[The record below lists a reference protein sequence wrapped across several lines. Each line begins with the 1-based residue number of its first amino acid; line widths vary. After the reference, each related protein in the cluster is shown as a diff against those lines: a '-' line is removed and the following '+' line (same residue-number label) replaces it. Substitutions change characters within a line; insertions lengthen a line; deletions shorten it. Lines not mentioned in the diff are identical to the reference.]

1 MSGITYGKI
10 TNLISKDKG
19 VGQMIKLKSRFIVV
33 EGAIGAGKTSL
44 VLLLSKMFNAK
55 YNLEVVEEN
64 PFLSKFYNDI
74 ERYAFQTQIFFLLSR
89 YKQQIELAQQDLFN
103 RLVFSDYLFAKDRI
117 FAHLNLSGSELSMYE
132 RLYEIMV
139 KDIPSP
145 DLIVY
150 LQASTDMLMKRIV
163 LRDRPFERKI
173 SYEYMRRLNLAYEEF
188 FSFPDNYKKSTLIK
202 IDTNDLD
209 FVGKSK
215 DLEYIINEIYKGD
228 NQK

>member
-1 MSGITYGKI
+1 
-10 TNLISKDKG
+10 
-19 VGQMIKLKSRFIVV
+19 MIKLKSRFIVV

-55 YNLEVVEEN
+55 HNLEVVEGN
-64 PFLSKFYNDI
+64 PFLSEFYNNI

-89 YKQQIELAQQDLFN
+89 YKQQLELAQQDLFN
-103 RLVFSDYLFAKDRI
+103 QLIFSDYLFAKDRI
-117 FAHLNLSGSELSMYE
+117 FAHLNLTGNELSMYE

-139 KDIPSP
+139 KDISRP

-150 LQASTDMLMKRIV
+150 LQASTDRLMKRIA

-188 FSFPDNYKKSTLIK
+188 FSYPDNYKKSTLIK
-202 IDTNDLD
+202 INTNDLD
-209 FVGKSK
+209 FVGKRK
-215 DLEYIINEIYKGD
+215 DLEYIVNEVYKGD
-228 NQK
+228 DFK

>member
-1 MSGITYGKI
+1 
-10 TNLISKDKG
+10 
-19 VGQMIKLKSRFIVV
+19 MIKLKSRFIVV
-33 EGAIGAGKTSL
+33 EGAIGVGKTSL
-44 VLLLSKMFNAK
+44 VLLLNKKFNAK

-89 YKQQIELAQQDLFN
+89 YKQQLELAQQDLFN
-103 RLVFSDYLFAKDRI
+103 QLIFSDYLFDKDRI
-117 FAHLNLSGSELSMYE
+117 FAHLNLSGNELSMYE

-139 KDIPSP
+139 KDIPRP

-150 LQASTDMLMKRIV
+150 LQASTEMLMKRIA

-188 FSFPDNYKKSTLIK
+188 FYYPDNYKKSTLIK
-202 IDTNDLD
+202 IDTNNLD
-209 FVGKSK
+209 FVGKRK
-215 DLEYIINEIYKGD
+215 DLDYIINEIYKKDGL
-228 NQK
+228 K

>member
-1 MSGITYGKI
+1 
-10 TNLISKDKG
+10 
-19 VGQMIKLKSRFIVV
+19 MIKLRSKFIVV
-33 EGAIGAGKTSL
+33 EGAIGVGKTSL
-44 VLLLSKMFNAK
+44 VFLLSKMFNAK
-55 YNLEVVEEN
+55 HNLEVVEEN

-89 YKQQIELAQQDLFN
+89 YKQQLELAQQDLFN
-103 RLVFSDYLFAKDRI
+103 QLIFSDYLFDKDRI

-150 LQASTDMLMKRIV
+150 LQASTEMLMKRIA

-188 FSFPDNYKKSTLIK
+188 FSYPDNYKKSTLIK

-215 DLEYIINEIYKGD
+215 DFEYIINEIYKGD
-228 NQK
+228 DLK

>member
-1 MSGITYGKI
+1 
-10 TNLISKDKG
+10 
-19 VGQMIKLKSRFIVV
+19 MIKLKSKFIVV
-33 EGAIGAGKTSL
+33 EGAIGVGKTSL
-44 VLLLSKMFNAK
+44 VFLLSKMFNAK
-55 YNLEVVEEN
+55 HNLEVVEEN

-103 RLVFSDYLFAKDRI
+103 QLIFSDYLFDKDRI

-150 LQASTDMLMKRIV
+150 LQASTEMLMKRIA

-188 FSFPDNYKKSTLIK
+188 FSYPDNYKKSTLIK

-215 DLEYIINEIYKGD
+215 DFEHIINEIYKGD
-228 NQK
+228 DLK

>member
-1 MSGITYGKI
+1 
-10 TNLISKDKG
+10 
-19 VGQMIKLKSRFIVV
+19 MIKLKSRFIIV
-33 EGAIGAGKTSL
+33 EGAIGVGKTSL

-55 YNLEVVEEN
+55 RNLEVVEEN
-64 PFLSKFYNDI
+64 PFLSKFYSDI

-145 DLIVY
+145 DLIIY
-150 LQASTDMLMKRIV
+150 LQASTEMLMKRIA

-202 IDTNDLD
+202 IDTNVLD

-215 DLEYIINEIYKGD
+215 DFEYIINEIYKGD
-228 NQK
+228 SLK